1 MARKYVHHNKKEEPK
16 SLSIYLGSVNDSFDY
31 LKQLCNDKS
40 VELLKTI
47 EVNEDNTID
56 VAFWTGGGGFPE
68 LIGIS
73 RFIKDE
79 NGNLSFRL
87 DFSESTL

>member
-16 SLSIYLGSVNDSFDY
+16 SLSISLGSVNDSFDY

-47 EVNEDNTID
+47 EVNDDAKIVIRTMAGEVGVGSVKVSSDKKKIILTTH
-56 VAFWTGGGGFPE
+56 W
-68 LIGIS
+68 
-73 RFIKDE
+73 
-79 NGNLSFRL
+79 
-87 DFSESTL
+87 

>member
-1 MARKYVHHNKKEEPK
+1 MARKYVHHNKKEQPR
-16 SLSIYLGSVNDSFDY
+16 SLSISLGSVNDSFDY

-47 EVNEDNTID
+47 EVNEDNKID
-56 VAFWTGGGGFPE
+56 VVFWTEDFPE

-73 RFIKDE
+73 HFNKDE
-79 NGNLSFRL
+79 NGFLSFRL

>member
-1 MARKYVHHNKKEEPK
+1 MHSVASYYNFALNFKTLNMARKYVHHNKKERPR
-16 SLSIYLGSVNDSFDY
+16 SLSFYLGSVNDSFDY

-56 VAFWTGGGGFPE
+56 VVFWT
-68 LIGIS
+68 
-73 RFIKDE
+73 D
-79 NGNLSFRL
+79 
-87 DFSESTL
+87 DFSNLKEI

>member
-1 MARKYVHHNKKEEPK
+1 MVKKYEHHNKKEQYCN
-16 SLSIYLGSVNDSFDY
+16 LSISLGSVDDSFDY

-47 EVNEDNTID
+47 EVNEDNKID
-56 VAFWTGGGGFPE
+56 VVFWTEDVPFE
-68 LIGIS
+68 LICVS
-73 RFIKDE
+73 HFIKDGK
-79 NGNLSFRL
+79 GNISFRL

>member
-1 MARKYVHHNKKEEPK
+1 MARKYVHHNKKEDPK

-56 VAFWTGGGGFPE
+56 VAFWTGGGGFRE
-68 LIGIS
+68 LIGVS

>member
-1 MARKYVHHNKKEEPK
+1 MARKYVHHNKKEQPR
-16 SLSIYLGSVNDSFDY
+16 SLSFSLGNVNDSFDY

-56 VAFWTGGGGFPE
+56 VVFWTEDFPE
-68 LIGIS
+68 LIGVS
-73 RFIKDE
+73 HFIKDV
-79 NGNLSFRL
+79 NGYISFSF
-87 DFSESTL
+87 DFSETTL